1 MDHKTAVKIQAAE
14 RYVLDEFSPEQRTE
28 FEDHYFGCTQCAD
41 DVKAATILAANAKV
55 VIEEEEA
62 HAVAAVRYPPP
73 KWRLS
78 WGLVASAALNLVLL
92 AGIGLQG
99 LRLGPRKPAAS
110 PSMEAQFYQSFGV
123 PAVSRAEMKTLQV
136 PAGSRFFGA
145 RFDLTPGRQF
155 DAYEYQILDTAGALK
170 SSQSVKAP
178 AVSGSELQLAVP
190 VASLAPGEYVFV
202 LLGRQQDKLVEISR
216 ARLSIQR

>member
-28 FEDHYFGCTQCAD
+28 FEEHYFGCTLCAD

-55 VIEEEEA
+55 VIAEEEA
-62 HAVAAVRYPPP
+62 RAVAAVRYLPP

-99 LRLGPRKPAAS
+99 LRLGPRKPAATT
-110 PSMEAQFYQSFGV
+110 MEAQFYQSFGV

-145 RFDLTPGRQF
+145 RFDLTPGQHF
-155 DAYEYQILDTAGALK
+155 DAYEYQILDTAGTLK
-170 SSQSVKAP
+170 SGQSVHAP
-178 AVSGSELQLAVP
+178 AVNGSELQLAVP
-190 VASLAPGEYVFV
+190 LVSLPPGEYVFV
-202 LLGRQQDKLVEISR
+202 LLGRQQDKPVEISR
-216 ARLSIQR
+216 AHLSIQR

>member
-1 MDHKTAVKIQAAE
+1 MDHKTAVKLQAAE

-28 FEDHYFGCTQCAD
+28 FEEHYFGCTQCAD
-41 DVKAATILAANAKV
+41 DVKAATILAANVKV
-55 VIEEEEA
+55 VIEDEEA
-62 HAVAAVRYPPP
+62 HKAAAIRYLRP

-99 LRLGPRKPAAS
+99 LRLGPRKPPA
-110 PSMEAQFYQSFGV
+110 PSVEAQFYQSFGV

-145 RFDLTPGRQF
+145 RFDLTPGQHF
-155 DAYEYQILDTAGALK
+155 DAYEYQILDAAGALT
-170 SSQSVKAP
+170 SGQSLKAP
-178 AVSGSELQLAVP
+178 AVNGSDLQLAVP

-202 LLGRQQDKLVEISR
+202 LLGRQQDKVVEISR
-216 ARLSIQR
+216 AHLSIQR

>member
-1 MDHKTAVKIQAAE
+1 MDHKTAVKIHAAE
-14 RYVLDEFSPEQRTE
+14 RYVLDEFSPEERTD
-28 FEDHYFGCTQCAD
+28 FEEHYFACAECAD
-41 DVKAATILAANAKV
+41 DVRAASILAANSKV

-62 HAVAAVRYPPP
+62 HTAAALRSPVRR

-99 LRLGPRKPAAS
+99 LRLGPRKAAAD
-110 PSMEAQFYQSFGV
+110 SMDAQFYQSFGI

-145 RFDLTPGRQF
+145 RFDLTPGQHF
-155 DAYEYQILDTAGALK
+155 DTYEYQILEATGAPK
-170 SSQSVKAP
+170 SGQFVKAP
-178 AVSGSELQLAVP
+178 AVNSSDLQLAVP

-202 LLGRQQDKLVEISR
+202 VLGRQQDKLVEISR
-216 ARLSIQR
+216 AHLVIQR